1 MINTKKLRGRELG
14 LPFEGKVGEFNAIT
28 DVPDVLVGSKTL
40 IEGSLPMLQGK
51 GPIRT
56 GVTTIL
62 PRGFEKEP
70 RPIWAGQYSL
80 NGNGEMTGS
89 HWIKDG
95 GYFLGPICITNTNSV
110 GITHHATSK
119 WIIKHHQEYWSKNH
133 LWAMPVI
140 AETYDG
146 VLNDING
153 QHVKESDVMDSI
165 NSAKSGFIKEGNSG
179 GGTGMI
185 SYEFKGGTGSSSRII
200 NLEGQNFTIGTLVQA
215 NHGVRPWLNIL
226 GVPVGKH
233 LTKDRL
239 DKVFETS
246 ELGSIIVIIGTDAP
260 VMPHQLNRMA
270 KRAALGIARGGTP
283 GGNNSGDIFLAFSNA
298 NSKPMPML
306 SKSKLQFEYINDE
319 VFDDIYLAIVQS
331 VEESVINAML
341 AAEDM
346 ETLRPEGQICK
357 AIDYNELIEI
367 MKKYGRF
374 NSN

>member
-1 MINTKKLRGRELG
+1 MNYKKLRGRELG
-14 LPFEGKVGEFNAIT
+14 LPFEGETGQFNNIT
-28 DVPDVLVGSKTL
+28 DVSEVLVGSKTI
-40 IEGSLPMLQGK
+40 IEGSLPMIQGK

-62 PRGFEKEP
+62 PRGFQKEP
-70 RPIWAGQYSL
+70 QPIWAGQYSL

-110 GITHHATSK
+110 GIAHHATSK
-119 WIIKHHQEYWSKNH
+119 WIINHHKEYWSQNH

-153 QHVKESDVMDSI
+153 QHIKEKDVIEAI
-165 NSAKSGFIKEGNSG
+165 NNAKSGYIKEGNSG

-185 SYEFKGGTGSSSRII
+185 SYEFKGGTGSSSRKI
-200 NLEGQNFTIGTLVQA
+200 NLEGEEFTIGTLVQA
-215 NHGVRPWLNIL
+215 NHGVRQWLNIL

-233 LTKDRL
+233 LTKNKL
-239 DKVFETS
+239 DKIFEAS

-283 GGNNSGDIFLAFSNA
+283 GGNNSGDIFLSFSNA
-298 NSKPMPML
+298 NSRPVPML
-306 SKSKLQFEYINDE
+306 SNNKLQFEYINDE

-331 VEESVINAML
+331 IEESVVNAML

-346 ETLRPEGQICK
+346 ETLRPEGHICK
-357 AIDYNELIEI
+357 AIDYNELVEI
-367 MKKYGRF
+367 MKKFKRF

>member
-1 MINTKKLRGRELG
+1 MNYKKLRGRELG
-14 LPFEGKVGEFNAIT
+14 LAFEGETGQFNNIT
-28 DVPDVLVGSKTL
+28 DVPEVLVGSKTI
-40 IEGSLPMLQGK
+40 IEGSLPMIQGK

-62 PRGFEKEP
+62 PRGFQKEP
-70 RPIWAGQYSL
+70 QPIWAGQYSL

-110 GITHHATSK
+110 GIAHHATSK
-119 WIIKHHQEYWSKNH
+119 WIINHHKEYWSQNH

-153 QHVKESDVMDSI
+153 QHIKEKDVIEAI
-165 NSAKSGFIKEGNSG
+165 NNAKSGNIKEGNSG
-179 GGTGMI
+179 GGPGMI
-185 SYEFKGGTGSSSRII
+185 SYEFKGGTGSSSRKI
-200 NLEGQNFTIGTLVQA
+200 NLEGEEFTIGTLVQA
-215 NHGVRPWLNIL
+215 NHGVRQWLNIL

-233 LTKDRL
+233 LTKNKL
-239 DKVFETS
+239 DKIFEAS

-283 GGNNSGDIFLAFSNA
+283 GGNNSGDIFLSFSNA
-298 NSKPMPML
+298 NSRPVPML
-306 SKSKLQFEYINDE
+306 SKNKLQFEYINDE

-331 VEESVINAML
+331 IEESVVNAML

-346 ETLRPEGQICK
+346 ETLRPEGHICK
-357 AIDYNELIEI
+357 AIDYNELVEI
-367 MKKYGRF
+367 MKKFKRF